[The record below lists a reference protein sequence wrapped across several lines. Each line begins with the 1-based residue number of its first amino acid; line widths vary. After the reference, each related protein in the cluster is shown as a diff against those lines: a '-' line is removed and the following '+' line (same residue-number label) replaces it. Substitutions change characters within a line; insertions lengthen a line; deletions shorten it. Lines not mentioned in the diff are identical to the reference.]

1 MTNTHVVISRFV
13 GVDARFEMKLWSPI
27 PPVIL
32 GMTIRG
38 THRQELAAPAN
49 YARFYVSS
57 IFPSLTRFIYI
68 DNDIIAVGSIN
79 ELWAVDLGKSNVV
92 GLVHECG
99 TRFYKHV
106 VQHKHYNVLSPVF
119 TEVFKHTNY
128 NCYPNAG
135 VMLVDQQRFNQL
147 KLLERIEQ
155 LIKLNKVEF
164 IYRLGSQ
171 PLVTLT
177 TWGRYLPLD
186 DKWNA
191 RSGINA
197 SDAVLLH
204 YNGEQSKTFMC
215 NVVSG
220 IINGTVTAIT
230 LSDVT
235 NSTREYA
242 WGIAAMRVF
251 AKVEHL
257 PTLKQMFIDNAMRTY
272 SELTKKRME
281 EEVAAMKA
289 MEKKMRKSNNKID
302 GSTTTT
308 TAADKDQ
315 QSSAGKQSSD
325 KNSNSNQ
332 QNGSKLRNIR
342 KSKSKNLPH

>member
-1 MTNTHVVISRFV
+1 V
-13 GVDARFEMKLWSPI
+13 KLWSPI

-57 IFPSLTRFIYI
+57 IFPSLNRFIYI

-79 ELWAVDLGKSNVV
+79 ELWAIDLGKSNVV

-99 TRFYKHV
+99 TRFFKHV

-119 TEVFKHTNY
+119 LEVFKHTNY

-204 YNGEQSKTFMC
+204 YNGEQSKSFMC
-215 NVVSG
+215 NVLSG
-220 IINGTVTAIT
+220 IISGTVTAIT
-230 LSDVT
+230 LGDVT

-272 SELTKKRME
+272 SELNTKRME
-281 EEVAAMKA
+281 EEIAALKA
-289 MEKKMRKSNNKID
+289 MEKKMRNTIV
-302 GSTTTT
+302 T
-308 TAADKDQ
+308 DKDKQ
-315 QSSAGKQSSD
+315 ISAGKQSSD
-325 KNSNSNQ
+325 KNSIIK
-332 QNGSKLRNIR
+332 QNGSKLRYVR
-342 KSKSKNLPH
+342 KNKSKNSPH